1 MDLKTLYYCINSF
14 PEAYLFFFAI
24 GYILYRIYFYSTN
37 HGVVCAIHV
46 VVCINHD
53 VVCKNHAVN

>member
-1 MDLKTLYYCINSF
+1 MDLKTHYYWI
-14 PEAYLFFFAI
+14 
-24 GYILYRIYFYSTN
+24 YSTN

-53 VVCKNHAVN
+53 VVCKNHAVNEGIDIVKQHYL